1 MPSLLPAAVLG
12 LSAEDWVALGTIAL
26 ALVGAMAL
34 FANVLIVRAAR
45 DQGRATRDAADAT
58 LEEAQQVAR
67 QVDVSNQQ
75 LKLAESQLEAVSEQ
89 TRLAKR
95 AYQLQ
100 SLPRLIPGGMET
112 CRVGP
117 AEPILRPPQEQTV
130 VPVFLGV
137 VNAGNGAAI
146 LMPDE
151 AFAACGPDGG
161 RGPMGVIVPPAL
173 AAGAQG
179 VVKLTPQ
186 MGGAQEIHVG
196 MIYAVTLTYWAD
208 EVPEMTWKL
217 AFTAQY
223 FSPTHWLIEV
233 KEN

>member
-1 MPSLLPAAVLG
+1 MLSAIPSGFLG
-12 LSAEDWVALGTIAL
+12 LSAEDWVALGTIGL

-34 FANVLIVRAAR
+34 LANVFVVRAAR
-45 DQGRATRDAADAT
+45 DQGQATREAADAT
-58 LEEAQQVAR
+58 LEEALQVAR
-67 QVDVSNQQ
+67 QVEVSNQQ
-75 LKLAESQLEAVSEQ
+75 LKLAESQLETISEQ

-117 AEPILRPPQEQTV
+117 AEPILRPPQELTV

-137 VNAGNGAAI
+137 VNAGNSAAI
-146 LMPDE
+146 LNPDE

-161 RGPMGVIVPPAL
+161 RGSMGVIVPPAL

-179 VVKLTPQ
+179 MVKLTPQ
-186 MGGAQEIHVG
+186 TGGAQENHVG
-196 MIYAVTLTYWAD
+196 MIYAVTLTYWAY
-208 EVPEMTWKL
+208 EFREMTWKL
-217 AFTAQY
+217 AFTAQF
-223 FSPTHWLIEV
+223 FSPTHWQIEV